1 MMLRAFPF
9 ILLFL
14 LLAGGGASEEV
25 TRKRLALRELVER
38 ANAGDPKSLYDLAS
52 LHDRG
57 YDSIPID
64 SSRSTALYRLS
75 AAKGYSRAENYLGF
89 RYFKGEFVEQNIDS
103 ALFWITKAAD
113 DGNIAAA
120 NNLGYLF
127 TESDVVPR
135 DYQRGV
141 YWLTKAADAGLPQ
154 AESQLAD
161 LYRHGLGVTPDTAF
175 AVALYNRAID
185 KGLHDAELKLMSMME
200 KNWEKLSADSAVALG
215 RYYYTHRAPMAGVML
230 FENAAKNNNPAALAL
245 LGDAYSKGKG
255 IDYNHAESIKFYLRA
270 AELGNPSAQ
279 FIIAELLDI
288 FPDALPDSVPPASY
302 WYEQAA
308 SSGIRDADS
317 AFRVLIQDKAAGD

>member
-1 MMLRAFPF
+1 MMLRVFPF
-9 ILLFL
+9 LFIFL
-14 LLAGGGASEEV
+14 LLASTVASEEV
-25 TRKRLALRELVER
+25 TRRRLALRELVR
-38 ANAGDPKSLYDLAS
+38 KANSGDPKSLYDLAS
-52 LHDRG
+52 LHDKG
-57 YDSIPID
+57 FDSVQID
-64 SSRSTALYRLS
+64 SARSTALYRMS
-75 AAKGYSRAENYLGF
+75 AAKGYARAENYLGF

-103 ALFWITKAAD
+103 ALFWITKAAA
-113 DGNIAAA
+113 DGDISAA
-120 NNLGYLF
+120 NNLGYLLI
-127 TESDVVPR
+127 ESDIVPH
-135 DYQRGV
+135 DYQRGA
-141 YWLTKAADAGLPQ
+141 YWLKKAADAGLPQ

-161 LYRHGLGVTPDTAF
+161 LYRKGLGVDADTSL

-200 KNWEKLSADSAVALG
+200 RNWEKLSADSAVALG
-215 RYYYTHRAPMAGVML
+215 RYYYIHRAPMAGVML

-255 IDYNHAESIKFYLRA
+255 IDYNHAESIKCYLRA

-279 FIIAELLDI
+279 FVIAELLDI

-317 AFRVLIQDKAAGD
+317 AFRVLIQDKGAGN